1 MVFLKKMG
9 LSVSEKSAFSLHLI
23 YSLLDGFAL
32 GVLALNEFVFIKS
45 LKGSNYQLGFL
56 FQFGI
61 VVFCFLI
68 VFNEILKRVHDKK
81 KLLKITAILTRGPL
95 LLLFLFPSSAEKMV
109 HPEFWHALFLAL
121 FFVYF
126 SAYPVIV
133 PLINVLLK
141 NSYRHQV
148 FGSLYSIS
156 QMANKI
162 VMLVVTFL
170 YGLLLDLDGFC
181 FVWVLPLV
189 GLGGILSVWFLSQ
202 IEYTS
207 PQMEAVQGGFW
218 KSVGRSVQG
227 MVTILRKNKP
237 YLHFEIGFMIY
248 GFAFMISVT
257 IITIYFYKAL
267 NLNYSSVAFYKNIYN
282 LLAIVLLPFF
292 GRLIGKRDP
301 RKFAVYT
308 YASIMLFIVCLAMTQ
323 YFPAKF
329 EILGITVYYWLLPY
343 LLFHGIY
350 AATMVLLWNIGSAYF
365 CSSHEVNDY
374 QAVHMS
380 LTGIRA
386 AFAPTSGV
394 VIYELFGFMATFAA
408 AIGTLVVAIGIM
420 YWSYR
425 KYPKIEI

>member
-1 MVFLKKMG
+1 MG
-9 LSVSEKSAFSLHLI
+9 LSDSEKSAFSLHLF

-68 VFNEILKRVHDKK
+68 VFNEILKRVHNKK
-81 KLLKITAILTRGPL
+81 KLLKITALVTRGPL
-95 LLLFLFPSSAEKMV
+95 LLLLFFPSSAEKMA
-109 HPEFWHALFLAL
+109 HPEFWHALFLVL
-121 FFVYF
+121 FFIYF

-170 YGLLLDLDGFC
+170 YGLLLDMDGFC

-189 GLGGILSVWFLSQ
+189 GLGGILSLWFLSR

-207 PQMEAVQGGFW
+207 PVMKKIQGGFW
-218 KSVGRSVQG
+218 NSVGRSVKG
-227 MVTILRKNKP
+227 MVTILRQNKP

-308 YASIMLFIVCLAMTQ
+308 YASIMLFIVCLAFTQ

-329 EILGITVYYWLLPY
+329 NIFGITVYYWLLPY
-343 LLFHGIY
+343 LLFQGIY

-365 CSSHEVNDY
+365 CSSNEVNDY

-386 AFAPTSGV
+386 LFAPTSGV

-408 AIGTLVVAIGIM
+408 AIGTLVVAIAIM

-425 KYPKIEI
+425 KYPKIEVFS